1 MITCYSLN
9 NERKLLMDC
18 CTHSIT
24 YYSRQSLSRSL
35 NKRWRNA
42 PRLKAERFTEDPK
55 QLPILKSKTS
65 GSKSETK
72 IQYLSPCE
80 TTSIPVCSICDSP
93 PPPGAK
99 HAYQNMPEY
108 NKTCKLE
115 GSRGKR
121 HCTSPA
127 FVRQSMHKIINST
140 ATSKKKREHT

>member
-1 MITCYSLN
+1 MLRAYKVNVSLKTRNNCQYS
-9 NERKLLMDC
+9 
-18 CTHSIT
+18 
-24 YYSRQSLSRSL
+24 
-35 NKRWRNA
+35 
-42 PRLKAERFTEDPK
+42 KAKPQRA
-55 QLPILKSKTS
+55 QARLKSK
-65 GSKSETK
+65 
-72 IQYLSPCE
+72 IYPHARRLASP
-80 TTSIPVCSICDSP
+80 SVPYAIPP

-140 ATSKKKREHT
+140 ATSKKKRERTEWKTMGKSKATE